1 MIRRL
6 LSAALILATFAV
18 LAVAG
23 WPQLFGLQRAEF
35 VAQVVSLRGAAAVVV
50 AAAAIALLLLG
61 VFIASFRKLAASL
74 AVLAL
79 AFVALT
85 AIVLVSRGLETTA
98 TADGGP
104 SEDAITVLA
113 WNTLGPA
120 TDPQQVAD
128 LAISRGAKIVVL
140 PETLEVDAVE
150 AAMAMRE
157 AGSPMWVLTT
167 AYDLISPARSTSLL
181 ISTDLGEYEF
191 DADLK
196 TTEVLPTVVAR
207 PVNGAGPTII
217 AVHAVAP
224 IPGQMD
230 NWRSDLALLSEMC
243 SGDNIIMA
251 GDFNATIDHFAGL
264 GSWES
269 TTHVDDR
276 LASSA
281 RLGECVDAAA
291 SVGAGG
297 VGTWPT
303 ALLPQLGAP
312 IDHVMTTDEWR
323 VSQFE
328 VVTEADSIG
337 SDHRPVVAHLEPRA

>member
-23 WPQLFGLQRAEF
+23 WPQLFGLQRADY

-50 AAAAIALLLLG
+50 GAVAIVLLLLG
-61 VFIASFRKLAASL
+61 LFIPSFRRLAASI
-74 AVLAL
+74 AVMAL
-79 AFVALT
+79 AFVAVT
-85 AIVLVSRGLETTA
+85 GVILVSRGLATTA
-98 TADGGP
+98 TAEGGP
-104 SEDAITVLA
+104 SDDAITVLA

-120 TDPQQVAD
+120 TDPQEVAT
-128 LAISRGAKIVVL
+128 LALDRGAKIVVL

-150 AAMAMRE
+150 AALAMRE

-181 ISTDLGEYEF
+181 ISADLGEYEF
-191 DADLK
+191 DPDL
-196 TTEVLPTVVAR
+196 TTTAVLPTVVAR
-207 PVNGAGPTII
+207 PVSGVGPTII

-224 IPGQMD
+224 ISGQMD
-230 NWRSDLALLSEMC
+230 NWRSDLELLSQLC

-269 TTHVDDR
+269 TEHEDDR

-291 SVGAGG
+291 SVGAGA

-303 ALLPQLGAP
+303 SLPPQLGAP

-323 VSQFE
+323 VSEFE
-328 VVTEADSIG
+328 VITETDTTG
-337 SDHRPVVAHLEPRA
+337 SDHRPVVARLEPRG